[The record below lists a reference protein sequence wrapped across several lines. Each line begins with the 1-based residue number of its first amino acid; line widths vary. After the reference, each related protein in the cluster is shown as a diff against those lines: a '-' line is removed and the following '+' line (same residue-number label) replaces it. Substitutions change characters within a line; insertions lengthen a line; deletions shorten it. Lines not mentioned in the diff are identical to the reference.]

1 MQDAILKLVHQ
12 AHALTE
18 AAAVEAVDSQERK
31 KLILA
36 DLSLH
41 LVQAALRQPQPQP
54 AELRRYLFSVL
65 TVCDGFVPDLDL
77 KAMAEVVLSS
87 PQPDTPPPMQ

>member
-1 MQDAILKLVHQ
+1 MQNAILQLVHQ
-12 AHALTE
+12 AHALSET
-18 AAAVEAVDSQERK
+18 AAVEATDPLERK

-54 AELRRYLFSVL
+54 AELRRYLFSIL
-65 TVCDGFVPDLDL
+65 TLCDSFVPDLDL
-77 KAMAEVVLSS
+77 KALAEVVLPSQS
-87 PQPDTPPPMQ
+87 GTSAPVQ

>member
-18 AAAVEAVDSQERK
+18 TAAIEAVDSQERK

-41 LVQAALRQPQPQP
+41 LVQAALRHPQPQA
-54 AELRRYLFSVL
+54 AEVRRYLFSVL

-77 KAMAEVVLSS
+77 KAMAEVLLPAPPLS
-87 PQPDTPPPMQ
+87 PPMPMQ